1 MLGRR
6 KFAIALAGLILV
18 GAALA
23 MLLFSKTE
31 PLTLQGAVTR
41 QDADARKQL
50 PIAGVQITAANGV
63 VAAVSRSDAAGFFR
77 LRLPPGIKPGQ
88 SVVLQFR
95 HPGYQELDLTETVAR
110 KLYLARMTPVPSTL
124 PVSPA
129 GPLVPISN
137 VSVRYS
143 SNNTTNVNIGSVVK
157 TLEIANTGDVPCPG
171 GSPCSP
177 DGRWKAAIGSDLL
190 DAGEGNEFRNTRVSC
205 IAGPCP
211 FTKIESAQLSH
222 NGREFRVSIR
232 NWSDTTTF
240 LLEAE
245 VYHPMAS
252 AVLRQSVPVIFGQ
265 TLNFSLPADAEGSSI
280 VAEVGKESII
290 FPLGPDLCLSWANC
304 TVRLNPDQSRAFRC
318 ELKPGYGF
326 K

>member
-1 MLGRR
+1 MVGRR
-6 KFAIALAGLILV
+6 KLAIALAGLVLV

-31 PLTLQGAVTR
+31 PLTLQGAITR
-41 QDADARKQL
+41 QDVDAKRQL
-50 PIAGVQITAANGV
+50 PIADVQITVANGV
-63 VAAVSRSDAAGFFR
+63 AAVVTRSDSAGFFR
-77 LRLPPGIKPGQ
+77 LRLVPGIKLGQ
-88 SVVLQFR
+88 SITLQFR

-110 KLYLARMTPVPSTL
+110 KLYLARMTPTPATPPAL
-124 PVSPA
+124 PP

-143 SNNTTNVNIGSVVK
+143 SNNTSNVNIGSVVK
-157 TLEIANTGDVPCPG
+157 TLEIANTGDVPCRA

-177 DGRWKAAIGSDLL
+177 DGRWKAALGSDLL
-190 DAGEGNEFRNTRVSC
+190 DAGQGNEFRNTRVSC

-211 FTKIESAQLSH
+211 FTKIESEQLSH

-252 AVLRQSVPVIFGQ
+252 AALRESIPLIFGR
-265 TLNFSLPADAEGSSI
+265 TLNFSLPTDAEGSSI
-280 VAEVGKESII
+280 VAEVGKESIV

-304 TVRLNPDQSRAFRC
+304 TVRLNPDQTRAYRC